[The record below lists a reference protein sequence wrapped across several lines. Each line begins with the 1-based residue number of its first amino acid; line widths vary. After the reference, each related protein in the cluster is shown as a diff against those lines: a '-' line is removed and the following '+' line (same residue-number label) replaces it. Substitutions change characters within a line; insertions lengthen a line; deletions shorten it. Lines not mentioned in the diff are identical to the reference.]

1 MSKEVTKENKYR
13 TKTERLENSK
23 TKLRGYPIELF
34 MPVSTTDGAN
44 NLPAVVYVKVAGE
57 IEGMRDLQDIKAV
70 MHEKNIVG
78 KVIPMR
84 KAGLSI
90 CRQPLT
96 VMSFVEPK
104 DDIDDP
110 EVA

>member
-13 TKTERLENSK
+13 NKTERLENSK
-23 TKLRGYPIELF
+23 AKQRGYPIELF
-34 MPVSTTDGAN
+34 MPVSTTSGTD
-44 NLPAVVYVKVAGE
+44 NLPAVVYVKVAGD

-78 KVIPMR
+78 TVLPMR
-84 KAGLSI
+84 RAGLQI
-90 CRQPLT
+90 CRQPVT
-96 VMSFVEPK
+96 VMSFVESK